1 MLRLIPAI
9 LASIFSFLA
18 TAEDQVFMKNAPA
31 LYNGTKSNPG
41 EFLPMGFIGMCT
53 ATAVG
58 PTTIF
63 TAAHCVSNGQRVNF
77 QSRFDQKTYRMIC
90 SNHPRYNTRTVF
102 NDYSIC
108 RLESGRFPD
117 DMPLASFSFRT
128 PLVGEKLLLNGFGAP
143 TIRVHHWGPETVTR
157 HGGQDIVACG
167 RVFLGGGDSGG
178 SLLAWTE
185 DRSGKSGFEVV
196 GVNSRSD
203 RRSCSYFN
211 RINHSEFQTWSR
223 QYETATGQKLCGV
236 SLDCKEKKPD
246 PEPEPE
252 PEPEPTNCWQVYEEL
267 TFCLGVRGI
276 PGCIARAE
284 KLLECV
290 K

>member
-1 MLRLIPAI
+1 MKTLLSLLVLFLVSGVAI
-9 LASIFSFLA
+9 GNPQHLMVDS
-18 TAEDQVFMKNAPA
+18 PA
-31 LYNGTKSNPG
+31 LYNGTRSVAG

-90 SNHPRYNTRTVF
+90 SNHPRYNSRTVF

-108 RLESGRFPD
+108 RLESGSFPS

-128 PLVGEKLLLNGFGAP
+128 PSVNEKLLLNGFGAP

-185 DRSGKSGFEVV
+185 DRSGKSGFKVL

-211 RINHSEFQTWSR
+211 RINHTEFETWSK

-236 SLDCKEKKPD
+236 SLNCVGQNPD

-252 PEPEPTNCWQVYEEL
+252 PEPTDCWQVYEEL
-267 TFCLGVRGI
+267 NLCIGLRSI
-276 PGCIARAE
+276 PGCISRAQ